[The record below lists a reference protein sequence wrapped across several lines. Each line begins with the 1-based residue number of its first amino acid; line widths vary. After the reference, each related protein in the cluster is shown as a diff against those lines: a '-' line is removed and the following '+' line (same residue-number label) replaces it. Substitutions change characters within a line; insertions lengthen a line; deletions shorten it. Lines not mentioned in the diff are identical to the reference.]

1 MNGNRHFLRFFN
13 SNSHSHSCNF
23 FFGIAIPIPILILE
37 LGFHEST
44 TELGQLLISAF
55 YPIFDLF
62 RYFLYFNQ
70 FLRLFFPFEMRIITC
85 IQKAKMDLIKNL
97 WALKVVVN
105 IFKPNFP
112 IYLRNFIESEGY
124 FNRKNETNIVVY

>member
-44 TELGQLLISAF
+44 TELGQLLISE
-55 YPIFDLF
+55 INKV
-62 RYFLYFNQ
+62 RNQ
-70 FLRLFFPFEMRIITC
+70 NAKNHII
-85 IQKAKMDLIKNL
+85 
-97 WALKVVVN
+97 LKT
-105 IFKPNFP
+105 
-112 IYLRNFIESEGY
+112 RG
-124 FNRKNETNIVVY
+124 

>member
-44 TELGQLLISAF
+44 TELGQLLISDF
-55 YPIFDLF
+55 GGHRPMSPNILV
-62 RYFLYFNQ
+62 Q
-70 FLRLFFPFEMRIITC
+70 IGPFELKICQEPYFCMRNP
-85 IQKAKMDLIKNL
+85 KKM
-97 WALKVVVN
+97 V
-105 IFKPNFP
+105 
-112 IYLRNFIESEGY
+112 S
-124 FNRKNETNIVVY
+124 

>member
-44 TELGQLLISAF
+44 TELGQLLISESL
-55 YPIFDLF
+55 YIVKCQIPDTPLIPDIFNLI
-62 RYFLYFNQ
+62 FLKQ
-70 FLRLFFPFEMRIITC
+70 L
-85 IQKAKMDLIKNL
+85 
-97 WALKVVVN
+97 
-105 IFKPNFP
+105 
-112 IYLRNFIESEGY
+112 
-124 FNRKNETNIVVY
+124 

>member
-44 TELGQLLISAF
+44 TELGQLLISDC
-55 YPIFDLF
+55 DLK
-62 RYFLYFNQ
+62 LGKKSWDNVIG
-70 FLRLFFPFEMRIITC
+70 PV
-85 IQKAKMDLIKNL
+85 KN
-97 WALKVVVN
+97 K
-105 IFKPNFP
+105 
-112 IYLRNFIESEGY
+112 GH
-124 FNRKNETNIVVY
+124 